1 MSVRSEN
8 LKRRKL
14 SCLRC
19 GKTFW
24 TDRCH
29 RVCKRCCSDTREPF
43 VRPMV
48 SAEGIALLGE
58 YRLAGELAT
67 FDDPKDAAASESYDD
82 TATEEVDA

>member
-1 MSVRSEN
+1 
-8 LKRRKL
+8 
-14 SCLRC
+14 
-19 GKTFW
+19 
-24 TDRCH
+24 
-29 RVCKRCCSDTREPF
+29 
-43 VRPMV
+43 MV